1 MQPDSQGV
9 FHRRNRFIQQ
19 KGKFFAMKILYAALA
34 ACGVFSFATN
44 ISSQIVGTVGPID
57 HSPKAAI
64 SLDTGG
70 TLTLVSA
77 QGLFGRV
84 AAQTSQAITVQL
96 QYPADLAGQRI
107 FVQSLDGA
115 QLIGIPDQLVVGADG
130 TATVRLQLAIG
141 EGIYRVAVTC
151 SDSRTLLRFYA
162 VAPGKPLPDPTLLI
176 PVTSP

>member
-1 MQPDSQGV
+1 
-9 FHRRNRFIQQ
+9 
-19 KGKFFAMKILYAALA
+19 MKIVLAVLA
-34 ACGVFSFATN
+34 ACCVFSFAANMST
-44 ISSQIVGTVGPID
+44 QIVGTGGPID

-70 TLTLVSA
+70 ALTLASA

-96 QYPADLAGQRI
+96 QYPADLVGQRI

-115 QLIGIPDQLVVGADG
+115 QLIGISDKLVVGADG
-130 TATVRLQLAIG
+130 TATVGVQLAAA

-162 VAPGKPLPDPTLLI
+162 VAPGKPLPDPTLLV
-176 PVTSP
+176 PVTNP

>member
-1 MQPDSQGV
+1 
-9 FHRRNRFIQQ
+9 
-19 KGKFFAMKILYAALA
+19 MKILCAALA
-34 ACGVFSFATN
+34 ACCVFSFAAN

-70 TLTLVSA
+70 ALTLASA

-84 AAQTSQAITVQL
+84 AAQTGQGITVQL
-96 QYPADLAGQRI
+96 QYPPDLVGQRI

-115 QLIGIPDQLVVGADG
+115 QLIGIPDKLVVGPDG
-130 TATVRLQLAIG
+130 TATVQLQLAGG

-162 VAPGKPLPDPTLLI
+162 VAPGKPLPDPTLLV